1 MKQKQMQIKLISE
14 MEKIQNNHSH
24 FLRKSVTIIQNSVM
38 LKFSKNSFNNMHKK
52 ESVRE
57 KIFLF
62 HFNET
67 AFVVDFKCS

>member
-1 MKQKQMQIKLISE
+1 MK
-14 MEKIQNNHSH
+14 KIQNNHNH
-24 FLRKSVTIIQNSVM
+24 FLHKSVTIIQNSVM

-57 KIFLF
+57 KILF

-67 AFVVDFKCS
+67 ALVVDFKCS